1 MSDLTDRVA
10 YLRGLAEGRKL
21 DTSTDEGLLIDK
33 ILELLDAVA
42 KDKEL
47 EFVTPERAAAR
58 LKSVGDLSVPQPI
71 SWADEERD
79 TSAWL
84 GNELQQDAYNK
95 LYSLEEKLSILNDA
109 TLWNDYGHLQ
119 ESDHLYYMCTKFFSD
134 GEVHKRFN
142 PYDTPY
148 EAFINYMN
156 VLSDFIIRVN
166 NAIAEKK

>member
-1 MSDLTDRVA
+1 MLTPFLTWLSIFLKWF
-10 YLRGLAEGRKL
+10 LRPVGSKRQGRA
-21 DTSTDEGLLIDK
+21 DK
-33 ILELLDAVA
+33 
-42 KDKEL
+42 
-47 EFVTPERAAAR
+47 
-58 LKSVGDLSVPQPI
+58 SI

-84 GNELQQDAYNK
+84 GNELQQDAFKK
-95 LYSLEEKLSILNDA
+95 LYGLQEKLSLADDSA
-109 TLWNDYGHLQ
+109 LWKDYGRLQ

-166 NAIAEKK
+166 NAIAEKQ